1 MIAFDT
7 NLLVYAHRPDTREH
21 ERALVAVRA
30 ALGPGKERVAVPGP
44 CVGEFLAV
52 VTSPR
57 FSSDPTPL
65 SRALAQ
71 MDAWLRAPNAEVIG
85 ERTGTWPLL
94 RGLIEHGGTTGQR
107 VHDARVAA
115 ICLDHGVREL
125 WTVDRDFGR
134 FPELRVRNPLV
145 SPPAG

>member
-7 NLLVYAHRPDTREH
+7 NLLVYAHRLDTAEH
-21 ERALVAVRA
+21 RRARSSVRTV
-30 ALGPGKERVAVPGP
+30 LGPGRERVAVPGP

-65 SRALAQ
+65 SQALAQ
-71 MDAWLRAPNAEVIG
+71 MDAWLGAPNVEVIG
-85 ERTGTWPLL
+85 ERSGTWPLL
-94 RGLIEHGGTTGQR
+94 RGLIEQGAVTGQR
-107 VHDARVAA
+107 IHDARIAA

-145 SPPAG
+145 SPPAE